1 MIYFYFN
8 KLIENNYHQNAEEN
22 KMDKLDFH
30 AIQLYN
36 STVLWTSDNEFW
48 DVFYFYK
55 VQTTYK
61 EIDLDNIF

>member
-30 AIQLYN
+30 DIQLYN